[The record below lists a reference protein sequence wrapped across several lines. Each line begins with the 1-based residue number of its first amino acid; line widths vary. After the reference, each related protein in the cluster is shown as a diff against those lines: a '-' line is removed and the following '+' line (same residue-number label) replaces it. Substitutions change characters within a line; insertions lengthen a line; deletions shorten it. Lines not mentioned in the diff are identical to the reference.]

1 MRSWGLVDFP
11 AFGHNLNA
19 VVFGLVP
26 CWPMVPGVKSSLP
39 APSETGQWAAGGV
52 GGQVYAGARLGA
64 CREQLSCSP
73 SAFRCR
79 HHLLAASSP
88 LFSACLLPSA
98 GPAAHQPTSH
108 LLCLPGGGGG
118 GCVAPSAHEKMPHYG
133 IDSWLPSPV
142 EFTRPHLGCGFS
154 PPTLSPPPPSKPT
167 WSHFCLLSGWHVK
180 PHVREEATV
189 ASEAETKD
197 LAASLPATY

>member
-39 APSETGQWAAGGV
+39 APSETGEWAAGGV

-73 SAFRCR
+73 SAFCCR

-118 GCVAPSAHEKMPHYG
+118 GCVAPSAHEKCLIMGLIP
-133 IDSWLPSPV
+133 
-142 EFTRPHLGCGFS
+142 GCRALWNSQG
-154 PPTLSPPPPSKPT
+154 PI
-167 WSHFCLLSGWHVK
+167 
-180 PHVREEATV
+180 RAV
-189 ASEAETKD
+189 ASHLRPSLLLLPPNLPGVISAYF
-197 LAASLPATY
+197 LAGT